1 MKMQTIHHETESIR
15 HRGRQTVGP
24 CVGAYGRPL
33 FAKVCDKARR
43 RRVAGSRACNLHFHA
58 SLRVDFSSSHWDQP
72 IRPIMALGEE
82 YVVWSATA
90 EGGCCAWSLSTLTVL
105 AIHKEVEAGKRGEA
119 LDARAGVEARAV
131 LESTLLRST
140 SARLLACV
148 FILCAAACASAAAVS
163 AFGSGLHCPRL
174 VAGTRDKSSLT
185 LVDLLA
191 VRRCNQCTG
200 AEAGS
205 AAAGC

>member
-1 MKMQTIHHETESIR
+1 
-15 HRGRQTVGP
+15 
-24 CVGAYGRPL
+24 
-33 FAKVCDKARR
+33 
-43 RRVAGSRACNLHFHA
+43 
-58 SLRVDFSSSHWDQP
+58 
-72 IRPIMALGEE
+72 MALGEE

-90 EGGCCAWSLSTLTVL
+90 EGGCCAWSLSTLTAL

-119 LDARAGVEARAV
+119 PVVEARAV
-131 LESTLLRST
+131 LESNLLRST
-140 SARLLACV
+140 SACLLACV
-148 FILCAAACASAAAVS
+148 LILCAAACASAAAVS

-191 VRRCNQCTG
+191 VRRCNQCPG

-205 AAAGC
+205 AVAGC